1 MNLPRPRFLALAFA
15 CLLAAPLFAVGAEP
29 PSHGFSSLEETMPYA
44 TFRKLGLDKLSPEQL
59 EGLNAWLREHGMPG
73 QADQAPAA
81 SGAGASTATAS
92 TASAPARA
100 FSSRI
105 AGKFTGWDFDTVLT
119 LENGQRWRV
128 LDHDPV
134 MASPRVNP
142 KVTLEPGMFGSWS
155 LSVEGTPDVAHVV
168 PVP

>member
-1 MNLPRPRFLALAFA
+1 MNLPRLRFLAFA
-15 CLLAAPLFAVGAEP
+15 CLLAAPLFAAGGEP
-29 PSHGFSSLEETMPYA
+29 PPHGYSSLEETMPYA

-73 QADQAPAA
+73 QAGQAPAA
-81 SGAGASTATAS
+81 PVAGAPTANAS
-92 TASAPARA
+92 TTSAPARA

-119 LENGQRWRV
+119 LENGQQWRV

-155 LSVEGTPDVAHVV
+155 LSVEGTPEIAHVV
-168 PVP
+168 PVQ

>member
-1 MNLPRPRFLALAFA
+1 MHLPRLRFLALA
-15 CLLAAPLFAVGAEP
+15 CLLAAPLFAAAAES

-73 QADQAPAA
+73 QAPATPGANAPIAAAPA
-81 SGAGASTATAS
+81 
-92 TASAPARA
+92 ASAPARA

-119 LENGQRWRV
+119 LENGQQWRV

-155 LSVEGTPDVAHVV
+155 LSVEGTPEVAHVV
-168 PVP
+168 PVR

>member
-1 MNLPRPRFLALAFA
+1 MHLPRLRFLALA
-15 CLLAAPLFAVGAEP
+15 CLLAAPLLAAGAEP
-29 PSHGFSSLEETMPYA
+29 APHGFSSLEETMPYA

-73 QADQAPAA
+73 QAPAA
-81 SGAGASTATAS
+81 PGAGAAAANAAA
-92 TASAPARA
+92 ASAPARA

-105 AGKFTGWDFDTVLT
+105 AGKFSGWNFDTVLT
-119 LENGQRWRV
+119 LENGQKWRV

-134 MASPRVNP
+134 LANPRMNP

-155 LSVEGTPDVAHVV
+155 LSVEGVTEVAHVA